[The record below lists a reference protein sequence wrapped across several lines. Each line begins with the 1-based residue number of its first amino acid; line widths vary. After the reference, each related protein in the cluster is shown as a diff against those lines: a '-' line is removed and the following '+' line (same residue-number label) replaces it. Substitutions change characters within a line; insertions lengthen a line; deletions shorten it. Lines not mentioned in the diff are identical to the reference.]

1 MKSAPISSLLA
12 AALFAAVS
20 LRAEPSNLLQSVEA
34 EIKTVLAKAG
44 PSVVKIHAHRQIQI
58 GDLPYAPAHRVGT
71 GFFASDDGVVL
82 TAGTVIGDADTCWI
96 EWQDEK
102 LPARIL
108 GRCPRVNL
116 AVIQAQKRG
125 ASFPALPLCGTPDLS
140 VGSLVVALG
149 FPYDLPLGPVVGFIQ
164 GVDIRRGDQIFPTS
178 HIRANCKLNPGQ
190 GGGPLLNARGEVV
203 GIVVAA
209 HLNDQCY
216 ALPICAAKKVLAD
229 IRQTGQ
235 PQHPWVG
242 LEVTERE
249 RVVEA
254 TATPF
259 SRWQIYVREVMSN
272 TPAARAGFQ
281 NQDQIIR
288 LGTNQVQRLAD
299 VLDQIFLR
307 RAGDQLEFTVLRN
320 GVEHPVSLTVAARP
334 PPPASGVAPR
344 LVPVVSD

>member
-1 MKSAPISSLLA
+1 MKSARISNLLA
-12 AALFAAVS
+12 AALLAAGP
-20 LRAEPSNLLQSVEA
+20 LGAEPANLLESVEA
-34 EIKTVLAKAG
+34 EVKTVLAKAG

-58 GDLPYAPAHRVGT
+58 GDLPLSPAHRVGT
-71 GFFASDDGVVL
+71 GFFASADGVVL

-116 AVIQAQKRG
+116 AVLKAEKRD
-125 ASFPALPLCGTPDLS
+125 AAFPALPLCGAPDFS

-164 GVDIRRGDQIFPTS
+164 GVDIRRGDQLFPTS

-190 GGGPLLNARGEVV
+190 GGGPMLNARGEVV

-209 HLNDQCY
+209 HLSDQCY

-229 IRQTGQ
+229 IRRAGH

-249 RVVEA
+249 RAPLVA
-254 TATPF
+254 AAPLN
-259 SRWQIYVREVMSN
+259 RWQIYVRQVMSN

-281 NQDQIIR
+281 DQDQILR
-288 LGTNQVQRLAD
+288 VGTNHVHRLAD
-299 VLDQIFLR
+299 VLDSIFLR
-307 RAGDQLEFTVLRN
+307 RAGDTLDFTVLRR
-320 GVEHPVSLTVAARP
+320 GMEQSVSLTIGARP
-334 PPPASGVAPR
+334 DPAPTGAAPL
-344 LVPVVSD
+344 LVPVVSE